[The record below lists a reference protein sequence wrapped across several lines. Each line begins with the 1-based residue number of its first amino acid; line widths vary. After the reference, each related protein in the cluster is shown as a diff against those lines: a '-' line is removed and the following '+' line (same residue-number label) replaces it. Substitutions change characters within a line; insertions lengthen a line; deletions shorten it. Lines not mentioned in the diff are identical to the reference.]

1 MLPNEPPTVPVGRTV
16 LAAFFAFAPEALVE
30 IAAATADLIFGML
43 GRKVLIIG
51 GTNDTV
57 RTGWLRALSA
67 SSMNRSSS
75 EAGMSVLT
83 IAVLALA
90 MSPNLSTTSFGLS
103 WCSIAF
109 ITHFCRAIRE

>member
-1 MLPNEPPTVPVGRTV
+1 M
-16 LAAFFAFAPEALVE
+16 
-30 IAAATADLIFGML
+30 
-43 GRKVLIIG
+43 LIIG

-67 SSMNRSSS
+67 SSTNRSTS
-75 EAGMSVLT
+75 EQGMSVV
-83 IAVLALA
+83 ISSSLALA
-90 MSPNLSTTSFGLS
+90 IFSNFSTTFCGLS